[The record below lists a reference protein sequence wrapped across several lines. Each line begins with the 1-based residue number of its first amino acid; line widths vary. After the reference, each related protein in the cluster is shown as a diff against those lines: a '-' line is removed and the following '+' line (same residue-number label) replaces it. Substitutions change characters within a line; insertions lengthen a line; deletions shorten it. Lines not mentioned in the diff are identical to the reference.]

1 MNADIDISNVV
12 LRTERLILRPWRMDD
27 LNDFYE
33 YASVDGVGQMA
44 GWKPHE
50 SVEESRS
57 ILNMFINEKKTF
69 AIEYEGK
76 AIGSLGI
83 EEYSEAELPEY
94 HDEMG
99 RELGFVLSKD
109 YWGRGLMPEAV
120 NAVIKYLFDE
130 LELDFIIC
138 GHFTDNV
145 RSGRVQEKCGFRH
158 LKLVK
163 YETRYGAVKDTW
175 ISILRRPK

>member
-138 GHFTDNV
+138 GHFTDNA
-145 RSGRVQEKCGFRH
+145 RYGSVQEKC
-158 LKLVK
+158 
-163 YETRYGAVKDTW
+163 
-175 ISILRRPK
+175 

>member
-69 AIEYEGK
+69 AIDRVKFFWEKSSAGIEWPEFGASFEQDSSTGELAAGQAGMLVLEDAPIVISAEGFLDLR
-76 AIGSLGI
+76 LGI
-83 EEYSEAELPEY
+83 
-94 HDEMG
+94 
-99 RELGFVLSKD
+99 FVVYLKPVSKGIVILCAFLSA
-109 YWGRGLMPEAV
+109 P
-120 NAVIKYLFDE
+120 
-130 LELDFIIC
+130 
-138 GHFTDNV
+138 
-145 RSGRVQEKCGFRH
+145 
-158 LKLVK
+158 
-163 YETRYGAVKDTW
+163 
-175 ISILRRPK
+175 